1 MSPFRICLPLF
12 TSAFS
17 FVNCACVHVCSHTRH
32 SVRAE
37 VRSQL
42 EGVASLPLPCEA
54 RDELVQAWC
63 QHYLRVISSPHR
75 VFCSRVSPWD
85 QRSPFRLGLA
95 GRQPQGSFSRPPQYR
110 CYKYLQ
116 PCSHQSSWQK
126 TPQEDCRDFEVN
138 LGYREILSKKPKEK
152 ELKGKTINEIS
163 KTLIFKRLSLWLILN
178 ACFINFNIY
187 LKLFFCKLHMWVY
200 HIKSFL
206 SFLLPLQLF

>member
-1 MSPFRICLPLF
+1 MTALIYLCCSQSPACILANVSFCYSIAWRWYFPLPFWNCFPVNTVALMSPFRICLPLF

-85 QRSPFRLGLA
+85 RRSPFRLGLA

-110 CYKYLQ
+110 CYKYLP
-116 PCSHQSSWQK
+116 PCSHRSSW
-126 TPQEDCRDFEVN
+126 PLEDSA
-138 LGYREILSKKPKEK
+138 G
-152 ELKGKTINEIS
+152 
-163 KTLIFKRLSLWLILN
+163 RLSWFWGQPGLQRDS
-178 ACFINFNIY
+178 
-187 LKLFFCKLHMWVY
+187 LKKNQKR
-200 HIKSFL
+200 KS
-206 SFLLPLQLF
+206 